1 MRRRALLA
9 LALLAAP
16 AVLAGRARALAQGSG
31 PAAPIQRLDD
41 ALLQIMRMG
50 RSASFA
56 QRSAVLTPVVQQVFD
71 LPQILQVSVGLRW
84 PSFPPAEQAKLLDVF
99 TRYTVAS
106 YVANFD
112 SYDGQHFEILPQTRA
127 VGADRVV
134 ATQLVP
140 RSGDPTRLD
149 YQMRHGAAGWR
160 VVDVLL
166 DGSISRVAVQRSD
179 FRSLIG
185 SGGPERLI
193 ASLQRKVA
201 NLQSGNS

>member
-1 MRRRALLA
+1 MRRRTLLA

-16 AVLAGRARALAQGSG
+16 AGWASAARAQDAS
-31 PAAPIQRLDD
+31 PTPPVQRLDD

-50 RSASFA
+50 RRTSFA
-56 QRSAVLTPVVQQVFD
+56 QRAAVLTPVVQQVYD
-71 LPQILQVSVGLRW
+71 LPQILRVSVGPRW
-84 PSFPPAEQAKLLDVF
+84 SSFSAADQAKLLEVF

-112 SYDGQHFEILPQTRA
+112 SYNGQHFKILAQSRA
-127 VGADRVV
+127 VGTDRIVE
-134 ATQLVP
+134 TELVP
-140 RSGDPTRLD
+140 TSGDPTRID
-149 YQMRHGAAGWR
+149 YQMRHTGTEWR

-179 FRSLIG
+179 FRSLLG
-185 SGGPERLI
+185 GGGPDRLVS
-193 ASLQRKVA
+193 SLERKVS

>member
-16 AVLAGRARALAQGSG
+16 AVLAGPAWAQGSG

-71 LPQILQVSVGLRW
+71 LPQILRVSVGLRW
-84 PSFPPAEQAKLLDVF
+84 SSFSAADRAKLLDVF

-112 SYDGQHFEILPQTRA
+112 SYNGQHFRILAQSRA
-127 VGADRVV
+127 VGTDQIVE
-134 ATQLVP
+134 TELVP
-140 RSGDPTRLD
+140 TSGDPTRLD
-149 YQMRHGAAGWR
+149 YQMRHTGADWK

-179 FRSLIG
+179 FRSLL
-185 SGGPERLI
+185 GGGGAERLVT
-193 ASLQRKVA
+193 ALERKVR
-201 NLQSGNS
+201 NLQSGAS